1 MWGRARVQPAP
12 HTLCAGAKT
21 PRIWPS
27 AIVPWLQC
35 SIRWDG
41 ARFAQPCVA
50 TIHETRS
57 RAARAHSIIRCTPP
71 AGAPQEKRAGKR
83 AVGQIL
89 PQKGWKSANL
99 NKLTQILHRLYDNS
113 PRSLSRIFV
122 FRCGPAT
129 FDFGTVVPQ
138 GQPFQ
143 REVRF
148 WKRLDRSSLNGNCVQ
163 VRSGAVDA
171 LFVCEQGARC
181 ASAMYFSF
189 ARRRGRRR
197 SRQSC

>member
-1 MWGRARVQPAP
+1 MRNRRANQDPSPSSAHRQPEGRRRGKFRPEARGRCRRDHRHHREVTQCGGREGAACTLHPTP
-12 HTLCAGAKT
+12 HTLCPGAKT

-57 RAARAHSIIRCTPP
+57 RAARAYSIIRCTPP

-122 FRCGPAT
+122 FRCRPEN

-138 GQPFQ
+138 G
-143 REVRF
+143 
-148 WKRLDRSSLNGNCVQ
+148 
-163 VRSGAVDA
+163 
-171 LFVCEQGARC
+171 
-181 ASAMYFSF
+181 
-189 ARRRGRRR
+189 
-197 SRQSC
+197 